1 MVTIEKAVGNGTASR
16 VLTVP
21 TSAYDNFYKGAGW
34 RIVSSAVSKT
44 VLNVAEE
51 VDEWDGYDDSEEEI
65 TKPLSE
71 MNRTE
76 LEEYAAKLGVDLSGL
91 TSNKQYREAI
101 KSAM

>member
-1 MVTIEKAVGNGTASR
+1 MVTIEKTIGSGPVSR
-16 VLTVP
+16 TLTVP
-21 TSAYDNFYKGAGW
+21 TSAYNNFYKSAGW
-34 RIVSSAVSKT
+34 RITSSIVNEAAPLT
-44 VLNVAEE
+44 EE
-51 VDEWDGYDDSEEEI
+51 DDEWAGYDDGAEEEI

-76 LEEYAAKLGVDLSGL
+76 LEEYAARLGVDLSGL